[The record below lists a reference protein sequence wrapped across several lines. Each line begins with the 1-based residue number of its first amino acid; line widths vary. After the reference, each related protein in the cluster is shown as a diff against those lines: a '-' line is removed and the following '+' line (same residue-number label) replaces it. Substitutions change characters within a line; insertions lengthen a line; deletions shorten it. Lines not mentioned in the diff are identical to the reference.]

1 MNADGERLARLAE
14 TIERLRSRMT
24 QHREHIGDHET
35 RTRVILIDPL
45 LRSLGWDTKAP
56 ENVVH
61 EHSVGRQRVDYAL
74 KNQGVIVAVLE
85 AKALKS
91 KLDDRRLVKYVGQH
105 PNVPVIAFTNGD
117 EWRFFLKSNEYE
129 RETVK
134 VSSGERFETG
144 FELHQR
150 IGWPIV
156 PPPPPPPPSNGKV
169 LTKLRDKVK
178 AGEFARGK
186 KPTRVIFEGVPIEL
200 PKRTWKELYVAVAKH
215 LVTTGRLQVNMID
228 VRESGRS
235 VRSLVTADK
244 ESFKGAVD
252 IGGGL
257 WLQGNV
263 SRIGAVDNSNFLLEV
278 CDVDPA
284 TVRVY
289 FDES

>member
-14 TIERLRSRMT
+14 KIERLRSRMT

-45 LRSLGWDTKAP
+45 LRSLGWDTEDP

-85 AKALKS
+85 AKALTS

-156 PPPPPPPPSNGKV
+156 PLPPPPPPPNGKA
-169 LTKLRDKVK
+169 LTKLRDKIK
-178 AGEFARGK
+178 AGEFPKGK
-186 KPTRVIFEGVPIEL
+186 KPARVSFDGVPTEL
-200 PKRTWKELYVAVAKH
+200 PKRTWKQMYATVAGH
-215 LVTTGRLQVNMID
+215 LVATGRIRPGTTIKPK
-228 VRESGRS
+228 VRRSGRP
-235 VRSLVTADK
+235 LVSPSD
-244 ESFKGAVD
+244 EGFHSPVD

-257 WLQGNV
+257 WSEGNV
-263 SRIGAVDNSNFLLEV
+263 AREMAVDNSIYLLEE
-278 CDVDPA
+278 CGVDPS
-284 TVRVY
+284 TVSVC
-289 FDES
+289 FD